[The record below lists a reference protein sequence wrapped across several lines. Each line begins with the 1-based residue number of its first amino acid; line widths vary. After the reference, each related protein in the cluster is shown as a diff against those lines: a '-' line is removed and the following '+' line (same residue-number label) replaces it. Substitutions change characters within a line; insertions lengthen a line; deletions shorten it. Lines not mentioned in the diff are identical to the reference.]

1 MYYIYHI
8 EGIKI
13 GCSVNPDKRVRAQ
26 GYSEY
31 KILEK
36 HSDIDIASKREIEL
50 QDEYGL
56 TEKYSKTDYK
66 TFIKNRFSF
75 KKGNTIGFKV
85 GDEPWNKGTS
95 PTLKTK
101 LKISLANTGRVQTD
115 EEKEKRRNSALK
127 INTTDEYR
135 KQQSERIKEWWKLR
149 KLNLL

>member
-8 EGIKI
+8 EGVKI

-31 KILEK
+31 TILEK

-50 QDEYGL
+50 QNDYGL

-75 KKGNTIGFKV
+75 KNGNTIGFKT
-85 GDEPWNKGTS
+85 GDEPWNKGT
-95 PTLKTK
+95 PHTLKTK
-101 LKISLANTGRVQTD
+101 LKISLANTGRVQT
-115 EEKEKRRNSALK
+115 ETEKQKRSINST
-127 INTTDEYR
+127 NTSDVYKKE
-135 KQQSERIKEWWKLR
+135 QSARMAEWWKQR
-149 KLNLL
+149 KLNLI